1 MPTGFEVPSE
11 VGGSKVVFPPVAR
24 SPCPRPVPRDV
35 LVRDEKQPGI
45 FVRASLRWYLVLGIV
60 LKVSLTWKVY
70 APVNSADPALLS
82 GASPPPAMH
91 PVSPMSRLSWTL
103 AGLPS
108 VARSA
113 VRPTGER

>member
-1 MPTGFEVPSE
+1 
-11 VGGSKVVFPPVAR
+11 
-24 SPCPRPVPRDV
+24 
-35 LVRDEKQPGI
+35 VRDEKQPGI